1 MSTME
6 PHVYRHQGIIDSPRN
21 PFVGSRNDWI
31 RQGCR
36 FTEHRQDQAKH
47 LLHETVEEIWKKP
60 PNSGRYPAFVA
71 IRWGYAEIKGNKLV
85 PTGKWVEVLV
95 S

>member
-1 MSTME
+1 MASSSDW
-6 PHVYRHQGIIDSPRN
+6 YRGVIDKSRN
-21 PFVGSRNDWI
+21 PFVGSNNDWI
-31 RQGCR
+31 QQGYA
-36 FTEHRQDQAKH
+36 FTEHRRDQAKR
-47 LLHETVEEIWKKP
+47 LLYKTIEEILKEP

-85 PTGKWVEVLV
+85 PTAKWSKMET